1 MTEQEEYETLKDTFN
16 TQGWQLFIG
25 YLEQDAE
32 VLSNCRYIKDDKDLY
47 FVRGKLSILDDLI
60 NFESKLDAIQDE
72 KLGETSE
79 ASE

>member
-32 VLSNCRYIKDDKDLY
+32 VLSNCRYIKDEKELY
-47 FVRGKLSILDDLI
+47 TARGKLLVLDDLI
-60 NFESKLDAIQDE
+60 NFEAKLDAAY
-72 KLGETSE
+72 E